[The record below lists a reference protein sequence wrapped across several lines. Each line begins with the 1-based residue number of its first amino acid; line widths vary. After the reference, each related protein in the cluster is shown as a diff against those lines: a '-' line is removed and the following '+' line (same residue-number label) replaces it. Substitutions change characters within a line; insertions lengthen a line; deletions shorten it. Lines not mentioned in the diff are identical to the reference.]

1 MADVK
6 ITFACGPYDRMEAL
20 KSGAVRPEG
29 IDLQFVSIRSP
40 RQIFD
45 KMGGR
50 NAEFDASEF
59 SASEYIS
66 QFDRGD
72 CQFVALPVFP
82 SICFRHSFI
91 YHNRR
96 KGIRKPK
103 DLEGKRIGTP
113 LYTQTAAVWIRGILT
128 HEYGV
133 DFSKVTWVQ
142 GAMEK
147 AGTHGTPSAPD
158 LLKPVKI
165 ERAPADKSV
174 SDLLESG
181 AIDATLGSRGPE
193 PLSAY
198 PSVARLFPDY
208 RAVERDYYR
217 RTRICPIMHTVVL
230 KKTIYEKNPWVAE
243 SLYKAFEESR
253 RRALEDMKYPGALR
267 FMLPWL
273 GDDLD
278 EIDEVF
284 GGDPWPYGLE
294 AQRPTMEALV
304 QYLAEQNF
312 IKAKMPLEK
321 LFVKVS

>member
-1 MADVK
+1 MADLK
-6 ITFACGPYDRMEAL
+6 LTFACGPYDRMEAL
-20 KSGAVRPEG
+20 KSGAVKPDG
-29 IDLQFVSIRSP
+29 IDLQYVSIRSP

-59 SASEYIS
+59 SSSEYIS
-66 QFDRGD
+66 QYGRGD
-72 CQFVALPVFP
+72 TQFVALPVFP

-91 YHNRR
+91 YYNRR
-96 KGIRKPK
+96 AGIRKPK

-113 LYTQTAAVWIRGILT
+113 LYTQTAAVWIRGILE

-133 DFSKVTWVQ
+133 DFSRVHWVQ

-165 ERAPADKSV
+165 EKAPADKSL
-174 SDLLESG
+174 SELLESG

-193 PLSAY
+193 PLAAY

-208 RAVERDYYR
+208 RKIEADYFR
-217 RTRICPIMHTVVL
+217 RTRICPIMHLVVV
-230 KKTIYEKNPWVAE
+230 KKEIYEKNPWIAK
-243 SLYKAFEESR
+243 SLFDAFEKSR
-253 RRALEDMKYPGALR
+253 KLALEDMKYPGALR

-273 GDDLD
+273 GDDID
-278 EIDEVF
+278 EIEDVF

-304 QYLAEQNF
+304 QYMVEQNF
-312 IKAKMPLEK
+312 VKEKYPLEK
-321 LFVKVS
+321 LFVKI

>member
-20 KSGAVRPEG
+20 KSGAVKPEG

-40 RQIFD
+40 RTIFD

-50 NAEFDASEF
+50 NPEFDSSEF
-59 SASEYIS
+59 SASEYVS
-66 QFDRGD
+66 QYDRGD
-72 CQFVALPVFP
+72 CQFIALPVFP

-91 YHNRR
+91 YYNRR
-96 KGIRKPK
+96 AGIRKPK

-147 AGTHGTPSAPD
+147 VGTHGTPSAPD

-181 AIDATLGSRGPE
+181 AVDATLGSRGPD
-193 PLSAY
+193 PISDY

-208 RAVERDYYR
+208 RAVERDYFR

-230 KKTIYEKNPWVAE
+230 KKSIYEKNPWIAE
-243 SLYKAFEESR
+243 SLYKALEESR

-278 EIDEVF
+278 EIEDVF

-312 IKAKMPLEK
+312 IKAKIPLEK
-321 LFVKVS
+321 LFVKV

>member
-1 MADVK
+1 
-6 ITFACGPYDRMEAL
+6 
-20 KSGAVRPEG
+20 
-29 IDLQFVSIRSP
+29 
-40 RQIFD
+40 
-45 KMGGR
+45 MGG
-50 NAEFDASEF
+50 NNPEFDAAEF
-59 SASEYIS
+59 SASEYVS

-72 CQFVALPVFP
+72 CQFVALPAFP
-82 SICFRHSFI
+82 SKCFRHSYI
-91 YHNRR
+91 YYNRR
-96 KGIRKPK
+96 KSIRAPK

-165 ERAPADKSV
+165 ERAPSDKSV

-181 AIDATLGSRGPE
+181 AIDATLGSRGPD
-193 PLSAY
+193 PLSDY
-198 PSVARLFPDY
+198 PNVARMFPDY
-208 RAVERDYYR
+208 RAVERDYFR
-217 RTRICPIMHTVVL
+217 RTGICPIMHLVVI
-230 KKTIYEKNPWVAE
+230 KKTVYDKNPWIAE
-243 SLYKAFEESR
+243 SLYRALEDSR
-253 RRALEDMKYPGALR
+253 RRALADMQYPGALR

-278 EIDEVF
+278 EINDVF

-294 AQRPTMEALV
+294 KNRATMEALV
-304 QYLAEQNF
+304 QYLAEQDF
-312 IKAKMPLEK
+312 IRAKIPLEK
-321 LFVKVS
+321 LFVKV